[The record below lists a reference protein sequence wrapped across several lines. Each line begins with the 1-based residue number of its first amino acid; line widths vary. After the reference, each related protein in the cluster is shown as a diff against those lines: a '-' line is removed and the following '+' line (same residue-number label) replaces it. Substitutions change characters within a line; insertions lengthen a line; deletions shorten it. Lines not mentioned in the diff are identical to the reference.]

1 MNPETD
7 DQAIQADAYIDD
19 LLTGHG
25 RMPVAVGA
33 DGSAG
38 GGLRAQPGVRDAI
51 RLLEKGLPRFHPSFR
66 FEESLAEQLRRA
78 ADRKAAVG
86 GEASSLEPIG
96 QIVPIAVIPR
106 TDPLP
111 RLPDRRLLMG
121 GAAIAAGVSI
131 AGAAVFAW
139 RRVRT

>member
-19 LLTGHG
+19 LLRHHG
-25 RMPVAVGA
+25 RMPAAVGSS
-33 DGSAG
+33 GSDSG
-38 GGLRAQPGVRDAI
+38 SLRAQPGVRDAI

-78 ADRKAAVG
+78 ADRRAGLRTDDEAA
-86 GEASSLEPIG
+86 SMS
-96 QIVPIAVIPR
+96 QIVSIAVIPR
-106 TDPLP
+106 TEPVP

-121 GAAIAAGVSI
+121 GAAIASGMSI
-131 AGAAVFAW
+131 AGAAVLAW